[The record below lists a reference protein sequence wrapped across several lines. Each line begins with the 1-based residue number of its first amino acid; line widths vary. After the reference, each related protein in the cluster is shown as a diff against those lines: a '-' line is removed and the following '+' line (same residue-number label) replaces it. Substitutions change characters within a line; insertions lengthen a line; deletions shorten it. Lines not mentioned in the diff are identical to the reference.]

1 MAMKH
6 LAGVALLGLALT
18 VQAQVQ
24 PPAAQQQ
31 NGVAYITGGIGADE
45 QQAFQAARP
54 DYNLQLTFATRASG
68 AYRADVAVTVTDA
81 KGDVRLQL
89 PQAGP
94 LLYAKLPPGNYKV
107 SVSAG
112 GKTFTKPATIAA
124 SGARDL
130 YFYWEA
136 DAPDPEH
143 GEEH

>member
-1 MAMKH
+1 MTLKQCI
-6 LAGVALLGLALT
+6 GIALLGLASLA
-18 VQAQVQ
+18 QAQA
-24 PPAAQQQ
+24 PAAQQQ

-81 KGDVRLQL
+81 KGEVRLQL
-89 PQAGP
+89 PQTGP

-112 GKTFTKPATIAA
+112 GKTFTKPATVPA

-136 DAPDPEH
+136 DTPDPEH
-143 GEEH
+143 GDEH